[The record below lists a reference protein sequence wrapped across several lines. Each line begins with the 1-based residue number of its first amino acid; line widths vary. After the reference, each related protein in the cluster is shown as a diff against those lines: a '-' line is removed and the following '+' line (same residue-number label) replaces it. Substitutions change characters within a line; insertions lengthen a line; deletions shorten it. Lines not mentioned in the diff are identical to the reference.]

1 MLMKT
6 VILDGYAANPG
17 DLSWDWLNEYGEYI
31 SYDRTPDEL
40 TVERAA
46 DADFIIIN
54 KTPLRADTLKQLKK
68 LKYIGLLSTG
78 FNVVDWEY
86 CRDNGI
92 AVCNVPD
99 YSTAAVAQCAFAH
112 ILEFTNRVCA
122 YSKSV
127 HSGDW
132 AKSADFSY
140 HVAPLYELQGKTLGI
155 IGFGKIG
162 KAVAD
167 IAFAFGMNVVA
178 NTNHPVPYGKVKFA
192 DKETVA
198 RESDFLTLHC
208 PLNPQTTGMV
218 DKEFLSKMK
227 PTAMIIN
234 TSRGPVIDEE
244 ALADALKNGVI
255 AAAGLDVMKKEP
267 PEKDNP
273 LFGLENCTVTP
284 HVAWAGYETRA
295 RLMEVVKENLR
306 AYTEGK
312 PQNLVY

>member
-1 MLMKT
+1 MKT

-244 ALADALKNGVI
+244 ALAEALKNGVI